1 MVRGLA
7 WTGGVTVATQVLR
20 WSITLY
26 IARLLSPADYGLVG
40 MAVVYTG
47 LVQLVNDFGL
57 SAAIIQQRDLKAD
70 LLARVAGFGILLG
83 LFLSALSVALSVPI
97 AHFFGEPAVRNIVI
111 VLGLKF
117 TLDSVAMPSRA
128 LLARDLRFRAL
139 AAIDGT
145 DALVAGVTALVA
157 ALMGAAY
164 WSLVIGTLAGSLS
177 GVLLALW
184 IRPYRPARPGRLQD
198 IEHSVRLGRDV
209 VVSNVAWY
217 GYSNAD
223 FLIVGRLLDKTAL
236 GLYTFA
242 WNIASIPVEKVAAL
256 VGRVTPGIFSAVQ
269 QDAAAMRRYFLSL
282 TEAIAFVTFPMSAGF
297 VLVADD
303 LVSGVLGEKWVPAVT
318 TLKLLACYAGLR
330 SVSTLPSHVM
340 VMRGRADLA
349 RRASLITVL
358 ILPVAFLI
366 GSRWGIVGVALGWLF
381 AYPLCVV
388 MCDYRYVSQL
398 LDLHPKHLAQAVWPA
413 VAATGIMVLV
423 LIGARMALPDGASHL
438 IRLFVLTILG
448 IAVYAGAALLT
459 QGDRVRAFASVARQ
473 SLGRETSA

>member
-1 MVRGLA
+1 M
-7 WTGGVTVATQVLR
+7 
-20 WSITLY
+20 
-26 IARLLSPADYGLVG
+26 
-40 MAVVYTG
+40 
-47 LVQLVNDFGL
+47 
-57 SAAIIQQRDLKAD
+57 
-70 LLARVAGFGILLG
+70 
-83 LFLSALSVALSVPI
+83 
-97 AHFFGEPAVRNIVI
+97 

-117 TLDSVAMPSRA
+117 ILDSVAMPSRA

-145 DALVAGVTALVA
+145 DALVAGLTALAA

-164 WSLVIGTLAGSLS
+164 WSLVIGPLAGSLS
-177 GVLLALW
+177 GALLALW
-184 IRPYRPARPGRLQD
+184 IRPYRPARPGRLRD

-209 VVSNVAWY
+209 VVSSVAWY

-236 GLYTFA
+236 GFYTFA

-269 QDAAAMRRYFLSL
+269 QDTPAMRRYFLSL

-303 LVSGVLGEKWVPAVT
+303 LVSGMLGEKWVPAVT
-318 TLKLLACYAGLR
+318 TLKLLACYAGIR

-358 ILPVAFLI
+358 ILPAAFLV

-381 AYPLCVV
+381 AYPVCVV
-388 MCDYRYVSQL
+388 MWDYRYVSQL
-398 LDLHPKHLAQAVWPA
+398 LDLTPKRLGQAVWPA
-413 VAATGIMVLV
+413 LVATSIMVLV
-423 LIGARMALPDGASHL
+423 LIAARMALPDGVSHL
-438 IRLFVLTILG
+438 IRLFVVTILG
-448 IAVYAGAALLT
+448 MGVYVGVALVV
-459 QGDRVRAFASVARQ
+459 QGDRVRAFVSVARQ
-473 SLGRETSA
+473 SLARGTSS